1 MDLPATLVLIAITVA
16 ASLVALRNPPML
28 EALLLWSP
36 AVRKRGEWWRLFTY
50 GLVHADLT
58 HLLVNMLTFYFFGGL
73 LEDFYAAHLGPFG
86 FYLFYVAALLASIL
100 PSYIDHRDDADYRS
114 LGASGAVSAVLF
126 AYILFEP
133 WSLLYVFF
141 AVPIPAIV
149 YAVLY
154 VAYSIHAGKRGGD
167 HINHSAHL
175 WGGAFGVAF
184 TLVLDPSLVNRF
196 LAALLHPGFG

>member
-1 MDLPATLVLIAITVA
+1 VTL
-16 ASLVALRNPPML
+16 
-28 EALLLWSP
+28 
-36 AVRKRGEWWRLFTY
+36 F
-50 GLVHADLT
+50 
-58 HLLVNMLTFYFFGGL
+58 FFGIGV
-73 LEDFYAAHLGPFG
+73 EDFYDGAMGQLGFVF
-86 FYLFYVAALLASIL
+86 FYALALIASIL
-100 PSYIDHRDDADYRS
+100 PTYLRHREDAHYRS

-184 TLVLDPSLVNRF
+184 TLVLEPSLAGRF
-196 LAALLHPGFG
+196 AAMLLHPGAG